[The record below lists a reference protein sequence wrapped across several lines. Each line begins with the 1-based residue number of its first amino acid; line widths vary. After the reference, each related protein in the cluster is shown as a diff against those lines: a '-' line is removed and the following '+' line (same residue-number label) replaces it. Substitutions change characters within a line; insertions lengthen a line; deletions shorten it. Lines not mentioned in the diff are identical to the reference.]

1 MVREKASGWLAI
13 GDRKEIDKATW
24 RKPRGI
30 RLTLTS
36 RIFATNCS
44 PRVSNTTASV
54 NPTLSR
60 VAENLDRILFAPS
73 VG

>member
-36 RIFATNCS
+36 RYFRDKLL
-44 PRVSNTTASV
+44 PK
-54 NPTLSR
+54 
-60 VAENLDRILFAPS
+60 
-73 VG
+73 GQ